1 MANKSLSEQVKASSR
16 KPPIEEKT
24 LELVSTGSTLL
35 NLAGSDTWAGGF
47 GQGKLVNII
56 GDSHSG
62 KTLLALS
69 VLAEAARDDKF
80 DNHRLIYDDVE
91 AALEFDL
98 NHLFGSGISDRI
110 ESPTEDEDGEPD
122 SSHTIEDLQSNISR
136 ALKQGDPFIY
146 VLDSLDA
153 LTSLEDIK
161 KAEEQEKAREKG
173 KEAIGRY
180 GVAKAKQMS
189 QMLRKIIRDIKKT
202 NSTLIIISQVREN
215 LNPAAFAKKYRA
227 GGKALKFY
235 CTHEIWLA
243 VVGKIKKKDRIIGSE
258 VKAKITKNKITG
270 KVREIE
276 FSMFND
282 YGIDDIGSCI
292 DFLTS
297 ETGGEYWS
305 MKKQTILATDF
316 DFQGT
321 RASLIKFIE
330 ENGREKKLARITG
343 KVWNQIED
351 SLKLGRK
358 GKYQ

>member
-1 MANKSLSEQVKASSR
+1 MANKSLPEQVKASSR
-16 KPPIEEKT
+16 QRPPVEEKT
-24 LELVSTGSTLL
+24 LDLVSTGSTLL
-35 NLAGSDTWAGGF
+35 NLACSDTWAGGF
-47 GQGKLVNII
+47 GKGKLVNII

-69 VLAEAARDDKF
+69 VLAEAARDMAF

-91 AALEFDL
+91 AAMEFDL
-98 NHLFGSGISDRI
+98 GYLFGSGISDRI
-110 ESPTEDEDGEPD
+110 ESPAEDEDGEPD

-146 VLDSLDA
+146 ILDSLDA

-173 KEAIGRY
+173 KEAVGSY

-189 QMLRKIIRDIKKT
+189 QMLRKIIRDMKKT
-202 NSTLIIISQVREN
+202 DSTLVIVSQVREN
-215 LNPAAFAKKYRA
+215 LNPAAFSKKYRA

-243 VVGKIKKKDRIIGSE
+243 VTGKIKKKDRIIGSE

-270 KVREIE
+270 KVREVE

-292 DFLTS
+292 DFLTN
-297 ETGGEYWS
+297 EGYWS
-305 MKKQTILATDF
+305 TKKQTILATDF
-316 DFQGT
+316 DFSGT
-321 RASLIKFIE
+321 RASLIKYIE
-330 ENGREKKLARITG
+330 ENSREKKLARLTG
-343 KVWNQIED
+343 KVWNRIED